1 MKKTLCSCLLMYC
14 IFIGIETKAQLQFE
28 NTYGLLVNDPSG
40 ITVLRGTVALN
51 NLIPVAGN
59 KNNKLTGYNDPGS
72 LSKDLV
78 AENKKNKFN
87 IGVYYTTEI
96 CCVFSSK
103 YTKPVRQDLLRD
115 LAGISLRFFDRVSVY
130 AGAGFFRQGIFSDL
144 AFKDIRKEVGVSLQ
158 IPKHN
163 LTVGTSYG
171 IVKKLSLNVG
181 YFVPIKK
188 TKS

>member
-1 MKKTLCSCLLMYC
+1 MRKGINFKFQISNSMKQFFLSSILL
-14 IFIGIETKAQLQFE
+14 FALLFSTKSNAQLQFE

-51 NLIPVAGN
+51 NLIPVAQG
-59 KNNKLTGYNDPGS
+59 K
-72 LSKDLV
+72 
-78 AENKKNKFN
+78 ENKFN
-87 IGVYYTTEI
+87 LGVYYTTEM

-115 LAGISLRFFDRVSVY
+115 LAGLSLRFFKNVSIY

-144 AFKDIRKEVGVSLQ
+144 KFADIRKEVGVAVQ

-163 LTVGTSYG
+163 LTLSSSYG
-171 IVKKLSLNVG
+171 LVKKLSLNVG

-188 TKS
+188 SKS

>member
-1 MKKTLCSCLLMYC
+1 MKKIIFASILLLGT
-14 IFIGIETKAQLQFE
+14 IISSETKAQLQFE
-28 NTYGLLVNDPSG
+28 NTFGLLVNDPSG
-40 ITVLRGTVALN
+40 ISVGRGTVALN
-51 NLIPVAGN
+51 NLIPVG
-59 KNNKLTGYNDPGS
+59 D
-72 LSKDLV
+72 
-78 AENKKNKFN
+78 KKENKFN
-87 IGVYYTTEI
+87 IGVYYTTEL
-96 CCVFSSK
+96 CCVFTSK